1 MQKADPVLVKETFKE
16 LEMLKLQKNRLRED
30 SMLTTCKYMGKEFNL
45 LLLTLK
51 I

>member
-30 SMLTTCKYMGKEFNL
+30 SMLTTCKYMGKELNL